1 MGYSVNMDLNVKFP
15 ISKENEIKKAFKE
28 LAKKASSV
36 GRGSSGGT
44 KQFGFVDYGFENLD
58 TVEEMFEAW
67 RYSVKRTES
76 HFVVEYFEGQSFCDD
91 EHLWRAME
99 KLVTPDSSV
108 EIHGEDDYH
117 WKYTFK
123 NNKLKE
129 SVGEVQYEDDEKEE
143 KEEVK
148 TPPKKNNAY
157 KKFDPYKIL
166 GVTKYSSKEEINK
179 AYKIAAKKYHPDNF
193 TNLGNEFEEVASS
206 KMKELNS
213 ARDACLKAAK

>member
-1 MGYSVNMDLNVKFP
+1 MGYSVNMDLNVKIP
-15 ISKENEIKKAFKE
+15 LSKEKEIKKAFKE
-28 LAKKASSV
+28 LATKASTL
-36 GRGSSGGT
+36 GRGSSGGK

-67 RYSVKRTES
+67 RYNAKRTET
-76 HFVVEYFEGQSFCDD
+76 HFVVEHFEGQSFCDD
-91 EHLWRAME
+91 EHLWKAME

-129 SVGEVQYEDDEKEE
+129 SVGEVKYEEE
-143 KEEVK
+143 TEEEEVK
-148 TPPKKNNAY
+148 PPPKKNKAY
-157 KKFDPYKIL
+157 VKYDPYKIL
-166 GVTKYSSKEEINK
+166 GITKFATKDEINK

-193 TNLGNEFEEVASS
+193 TNLGSDFEEVASS

-213 ARDACLKAAK
+213 AREACLKVLK